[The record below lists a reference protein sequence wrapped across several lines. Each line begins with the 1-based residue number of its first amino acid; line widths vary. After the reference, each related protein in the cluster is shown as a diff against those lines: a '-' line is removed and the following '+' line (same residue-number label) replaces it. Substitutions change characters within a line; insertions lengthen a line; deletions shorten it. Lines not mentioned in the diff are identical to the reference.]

1 MMRTFL
7 TLFALIAS
15 TLAQAQ
21 SADPL
26 HIDAAFDATV
36 AKANEFFFDA
46 DFDAGIALFQQ
57 LEKKRP
63 DSPAVSYF
71 LANGYWWKIFR
82 AYIYDPEAKETP
94 YDKLFERY
102 LAQTIEQ
109 SERILKRNRSDVTA
123 LFYLGNAYSLRSR
136 VKALKGSY
144 FSAGRDAAKGKK
156 QLERV
161 LELQP
166 KQYDAYYNIGVY
178 NYMAGTLPGYAKVLK
193 TFLFLPG
200 GNKEK
205 GLNYLNI
212 ASKKSTYFGAEAELI
227 LARFYADFEDQPLEA
242 LAIVKKFH
250 EKYQNNAWY
259 HFWLAALYS
268 DALNDYETAE
278 KIYWDVLEQHERG
291 IPSYTKEV
299 QNHTRL
305 KLARVHNRL
314 LHPEKAIEEIKALID
329 EKPKEPSWILV
340 RAHMELASIYDQI
353 GMRKEAISSYTK
365 ILSLPEYRDS
375 HEDAEKLRS
384 QDYNQTPAHIYRL
397 NLEGRRLAAE
407 EKFDEAESSFQAILK
422 RYPNNEQTLYY
433 IAEMYYLKEDY
444 LRAEKLY
451 KDLLKRNLKKSE
463 WLVAGIYVK
472 LGQIYEVKKQALAAK
487 RSYEN
492 ALNNKFI
499 AADDRN
505 TAKRGLRQ
513 LANKS

>member
-7 TLFALIAS
+7 TLFVLIVS

-26 HIDAAFDATV
+26 HVDAAFDATV
-36 AKANEFFFDA
+36 AKANDLFLDA
-46 DFDAGIALFQQ
+46 DFDAGIAVIQQ

-63 DSPAVSYF
+63 YSPAVSYF

-82 AYIYDPEAKETP
+82 TYIYDPEAKETP
-94 YDKLFERY
+94 YDKLFDRY

-156 QLERV
+156 HLERV
-161 LELQP
+161 LELYP

-178 NYMAGTLPGYAKVLK
+178 NYLAGTLPGYAKVLK
-193 TFLFLPG
+193 TLLFLPG

-227 LARFYADFEDQPLEA
+227 VARFYADFEDHPLEA

-278 KIYWDVLEQHERG
+278 KIYWDVLERHERG
-291 IPSYTKEV
+291 IPSYTKDV
-299 QNHTRL
+299 QNQTRL
-305 KLARVHNRL
+305 KLARVHNRQL
-314 LHPEKAIEEIKALID
+314 DPEKAIEEIKSLIA
-329 EKPKEPSWILV
+329 EKPKEPAWILV
-340 RAHMELASIYDQI
+340 RAHMELASFYDQI
-353 GMRKEAISSYTK
+353 GMRKEAINSYMQ
-365 ILSLPEYRDS
+365 ILLLPDYRNS

-384 QDYNQTPAHIYRL
+384 QNYNQTLANIYRL
-397 NLEGRRLAAE
+397 NLEGRRLAAQG
-407 EKFDEAESSFQAILK
+407 KFDEADSSFQAILK

-433 IAEMYYLKEDY
+433 IAEMYYLKEEY
-444 LRAEKLY
+444 ARAEKLY
-451 KDLLKRNLKKSE
+451 KDLLKRNPKE
-463 WLVAGIYVK
+463 PNGLVAGIYVK
-472 LGQIYEVKKQALAAK
+472 LGQVYEAKKQALAAK
-487 RSYEN
+487 HSYEK
-492 ALNNKFI
+492 ALTNKFI

-505 TAKRGLRQ
+505 AAKRGLRQ
-513 LANKS
+513 IANKS